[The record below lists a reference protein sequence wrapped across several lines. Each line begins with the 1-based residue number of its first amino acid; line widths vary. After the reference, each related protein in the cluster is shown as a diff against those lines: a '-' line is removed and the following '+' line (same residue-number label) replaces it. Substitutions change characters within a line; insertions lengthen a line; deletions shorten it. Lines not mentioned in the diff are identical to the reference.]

1 MIIPMVL
8 ENIEEIRTDWK
19 MDDNKFTVMISDTI
33 GINDSV
39 IEKKISGII
48 VWIIID
54 IIMNKKIK
62 NTLIINILESKTK

>member
-1 MIIPMVL
+1 
-8 ENIEEIRTDWK
+8 